1 MQTRRHRRIL
11 RQMRGLDRDGLRL
24 RSVRLVLAAS
34 VVLVALLVVSL
45 TLSIPFGCTGA
56 PSRPT
61 ERPLLAVSV
70 LNAAASA
77 NEITLISG
85 TGRRARIDPHP
96 PLPLDGAWSPD
107 GKRIAF
113 SGYGDNNPRGI
124 YVMNPESTNVRLLFQ
139 SPTPSSDEYRPYW
152 SPDGRRLA
160 FVVDTFG
167 PWIIAADGGR
177 PRRLAKVPMDEDTAP
192 IAWSPDGRTLAFGSS
207 ADGALY
213 TIRTDG
219 TRLRRLTR
227 RQPSDAVEFE
237 GAYVGSVAWSP
248 DGRRLAFASAAGI
261 EVVDANGGRPRV
273 VAYGYAPAWSPD
285 GRRLAFA
292 SAAGI
297 GVVSWA
303 GRHPRLIA
311 NTRGSG
317 HVPPLGSVYVPVW
330 TTDGT
335 RIVFVSWPSRR
346 VYSVDAKR
354 IDARPRPAEGISLRL
369 VPDPHQAW
377 SPDGRFL
384 AAEGDFNQTSANPP
398 GADPVHGNA
407 VVRILTPSGVAATFR
422 WSTDDSPAWAPD
434 GERLAFV
441 RIARRKTI
449 YIIGTRGGPA
459 RALVRGHNPIWSP
472 DGRSIAFERLGA
484 VFVVAAAGGPARRI
498 ARGRNPAW
506 SPDGRSLAFDD
517 RGVFTAPVKGGQPL
531 QIAAPYTGQYCD
543 VDQERINYV
552 PEEPAWSHDG
562 RLIAFDEGPES
573 DCPALTL
580 DVVASDGTFPRH
592 VASGEKPQWTPDDSH
607 LVFLDSGK
615 LAAIT
620 ANGKGERIVSDNQFG
635 RSFSIV
641 TSFSITSDGRL
652 IAYSRVSCTRGNCT
666 SEIWIARADGHG
678 RWPVLR
684 NSIDADPAWRPR

>member
-1 MQTRRHRRIL
+1 VSTNSRYT
-11 RQMRGLDRDGLRL
+11 
-24 RSVRLVLAAS
+24 AALIA
-34 VVLVALLVVSL
+34 VIASL
-45 TLSIPFGCTGA
+45 TLSISVGCAGA
-56 PSRPT
+56 PSRRVGAAAQGST
-61 ERPLLAVSV
+61 DRPLLAVSV

-77 NEITLISG
+77 NEIALISG

-113 SGYGDNNPRGI
+113 SGYGDNNARGI
-124 YVMNPESTNVRLLFQ
+124 YVMNPEGTNVRLLFQ
-139 SPTPSSDEYRPYW
+139 SPAPSSDEFRPYW

-177 PRRLAKVPMDEDTAP
+177 PRRLAKVPMEGST

-207 ADGALY
+207 GDGALY

-227 RQPSDAVEFE
+227 RQSSDAVDE
-237 GAYVGSVAWSP
+237 GAYVGSAAWSP
-248 DGRRLAFASAAGI
+248 DGRRIAFLQYLDNSAPRL

-273 VAYGYAPAWSPD
+273 VARGYAPAWSPD
-285 GRRLAFA
+285 GRRLVFT

-303 GRHPRLIA
+303 GRHSRLIA

-317 HVPPLGSVYVPVW
+317 HVPVW

-335 RIVFVSWPSRR
+335 RIVFVSSPSRR

-354 IDARPRPAEGISLRL
+354 IGARPRPAEGIHIRL
-369 VPDPHQAW
+369 VSDPDQYW

-384 AAEGDFNQTSANPP
+384 ATEGDFYQTSANPP
-398 GADPVHGNA
+398 GDEPAHGNA

-434 GERLAFV
+434 GGRLAFV
-441 RIARRKTI
+441 RTARTKTI
-449 YIIGTRGGPA
+449 YIIGTRGGHA
-459 RALVRGHNPIWSP
+459 GALARGHNPIWSP
-472 DGRSIAFERLGA
+472 DGRSIAFERLGT
-484 VFVVAAAGGPARRI
+484 VFVVAATGGPARRI
-498 ARGRNPAW
+498 APGHNPTW

-517 RGVFTAPVKGGQPL
+517 RGVFTAPAKGGQPV

-543 VDQERINYV
+543 LDGERLNYA

-562 RLIAFDEGPES
+562 RLIAFDGGPEQ

-580 DVVASDGTFPRH
+580 SVVASDGSFPRH

-615 LAAIT
+615 LAAIG
-620 ANGKGERIVSDNQFG
+620 ANGTAERILSDHQFG

-652 IAYSRVSCTRGNCT
+652 IAYSRVSCTRGTCT
-666 SEIWIARADGHG
+666 SEIWIARTDRHG
-678 RWPVLR
+678 RWLVLR
-684 NSIDADPAWRPR
+684 NSIDADPAWRPG